1 MVEENAVAGEDVV
14 RLANETNQ
22 QPRYITQK
30 HKHFFCLP
38 VVNDSPESHKFAN
51 GVRRSGVKG
60 SCFTLNGLLQTPKA
74 IRNEIKIGEEV

>member
-30 HKHFFCLP
+30 HKQFFA
-38 VVNDSPESHKFAN
+38 S
-51 GVRRSGVKG
+51 R
-60 SCFTLNGLLQTPKA
+60 
-74 IRNEIKIGEEV
+74 